1 MIFVDTS
8 AWLALLNKRDRLH
21 NQAVE
26 CYREMLKK
34 KKITTDAV
42 LLETF
47 NSLSNNKVRYLAVLF
62 IEQIEKSVKTEVLE
76 IVNTSGEVFRKGL
89 DLFKQYNDK
98 NWRLTDCISFSVMKE
113 KNIKEAFTADRHFV
127 QAGFEKLLS

>member
-21 NQAVE
+21 TQAVKY
-26 CYREMLKK
+26 YRKMLKK

-62 IEQIEKSVKTEVLE
+62 IEQIEKSMNTDVME
-76 IVNTSGEVFRKGL
+76 IVNTSGEAFKKGL
-89 DLFKQYNDK
+89 NLFKQYNDK
-98 NWRLTDCISFSVMKE
+98 NWSLTDCISFSVMKE
-113 KNIKEAFTADRHFV
+113 KNIKQAFTADHHFI